1 MAGGQGDSWMSFRR
15 GRRRGEEEKREGCL
29 GADPRP
35 RQAKPG
41 EENSCLSY
49 PDYLNFVGF
58 CLSYSPTYGTGGVS
72 VGGGGGNSD
81 FMKSILITFCN
92 PQHSVITRLL
102 YSSTKKLTEKATLSL
117 RAET

>member
-1 MAGGQGDSWMSFRR
+1 MSFRR
-15 GRRRGEEEKREGCL
+15 GRSGEEEEKREGCL
-29 GADPRP
+29 GADPRS
-35 RQAKPG
+35 RQAKLRG
-41 EENSCLSY
+41 ENSCPSY

-58 CLSYSPTYGTGGVS
+58 CLSYSPTDGTGGMS
-72 VGGGGGNSD
+72 VGEGGGNSD

-102 YSSTKKLTEKATLSL
+102 CSSTKKLTEKATLSL